1 MSAAFDG
8 YLWLVN
14 IMQETGLL
22 LIGFWILRKKSL
34 WCQSP
39 FYVPIEESGA
49 CRSDY
54 SSDSKTNPSIL
65 LAQLVGDVNLA
76 VAVEAVQA
84 IGNLASGLRKD
95 FTAGARLLLPVLLVS
110 FHPRSLNWTTLL
122 IVFC

>member
-1 MSAAFDG
+1 
-8 YLWLVN
+8 
-14 IMQETGLL
+14 MQETGLL

-34 WCQSP
+34 WCESP